1 MFDLKKFQENSV
13 LIPIVEK
20 FNRFLSKNKSQK
32 VTKLLEELVSLLDQS
47 ELIVEVIYI
56 LSIIA
61 EHDIDLITQ
70 EIFLK
75 VKTFINSDND
85 KLRINSIIIIGFSLI
100 AKHDLI
106 QANFNDFAEHITD
119 DSKDIRDN
127 IHYFLLELI
136 RKEPTLVKII
146 KDQLLEGL
154 SIEKNKENIL
164 SLLVLLECCKKL
176 NFDQLYRFREVS
188 KSLFLSFFE
197 DKKSEISDKLLHL
210 NYRFFLG
217 MEEYDQEALKLD
229 DLLVKLKKQ
238 FIMKKYNFNK
248 IAKQTGLTLKE
259 SLTKLRNSPFKE
271 NKLYFYIKSKKNEIL
286 IFELEKSKLVN
297 FFEEGLKISKEK
309 FQEIFGELNL
319 DNSSLNLFI
328 QTLISLKIID
338 GYYSELG
345 FYYSRSYIKS
355 ILLNDLIHKGLSN
368 LKKFNYLPPLFMEDI
383 IQDIKE
389 THKDT
394 LLLGKN
400 KNTYYSLRKIQEQ
413 INTEAA
419 KSSVVDLKS
428 YRARIVD
435 EDFINLIKNLPRE
448 YLSNFRKGTQWL
460 TNLGTLKITKEFQNS
475 KIVGFFDFIKISK
488 KLNIGQMLLLDVFD
502 EFIDSR
508 SGVWDK
514 QKEVFYFSKYLNER
528 IEIITQ
534 IKGKEEKLEQIIKL
548 AKKLKIDKDHIA
560 AKIDENLRSIAKE
573 IKTKDRIRI
582 SDYIEKTGMT
592 EPLFMKFIND
602 IGISYFKKADLLI
615 FSGTKIEEAKN
626 DIKHLLLDRSK
637 SVDYLTLGNF
647 EITSDLIKDLI
658 KNLLQDGKLKG
669 IFYEQ
674 DGEVLFYTKLGIQNL
689 MLENS
694 FMFSFNDLF
703 YEKELSKEEIN
714 LMKENFNDLIKER
727 KLIGDF
733 DEETLTFTSDE
744 VLFAKDYNT
753 VLFEFE
759 KNVKNYVQIFEKKF
773 LKIKKILQKK
783 EETIFP
789 QEIKLI
795 QEIIDKLNG
804 KCFMWRNSLEGFII
818 KANAKLLKDQGVS
831 VKKYKTSFSAKDK
844 EEIKSFEEDPE
855 VFEHLKNFNAWIKL
869 FNKIEV
875 KYPNLV
881 FYQKR
886 LINNPGDKESKKK
899 LKELL
904 IELFLT

>member
-1 MFDLKKFQENSV
+1 MFNLKEFEENSV
-13 LIPIVEK
+13 LVPIVEK
-20 FNRFLSKNKSQK
+20 LNRFLSKNKTQK
-32 VTKLLEELVSLLDQS
+32 VTKLLEELVNFLDQS

-61 EHDIDLITQ
+61 EHDIDLITP

-85 KLRINSIIIIGFSLI
+85 KLRINSIIIIGFTLI

-136 RKEPTLVKII
+136 RKDPTMVNLI
-146 KDQLLEGL
+146 KDQILDGL

-164 SLLVLLECCKKL
+164 SLLILFEYCKKL
-176 NFDQLYRFREVS
+176 NFDQLYRFREIS
-188 KSLFLSFFE
+188 KSLFLSYFD
-197 DKKSEISDKLLHL
+197 DKKSEISVKLLHL
-210 NYRFFLG
+210 NYRFFPG
-217 MEEYDQEALKLD
+217 IRKYDQEVLKLD
-229 DLLVKLKKQ
+229 DLLVKLEKH
-238 FIMKKYNFNK
+238 FIMKKYSFKK
-248 IAKQTGLTLKE
+248 ISKQTGLTLKE
-259 SLTKLRNSPFKE
+259 SLIKLRNSPFKE
-271 NKLYFYIKSKKNEIL
+271 NKLYFYIKSKKNGIF
-286 IFELEKSKLVN
+286 IFELEKSKLVS
-297 FFEEGLKISKEK
+297 FIEENLKISKEK
-309 FQEIFGELNL
+309 FQEIFAELNL
-319 DNSSLNLFI
+319 DDSSLNLFI

-345 FYYSRSYIKS
+345 FYYSRSHIKS
-355 ILLNDLIHKGLSN
+355 LLLNDLIHKGLSN
-368 LKKFNYLPPLFMEDI
+368 LKKFNYLPPLFMKDI
-383 IQDIKE
+383 IQDIKK
-389 THKDT
+389 THKDK

-400 KNTYYSLRKIQEQ
+400 KNTYYSLKKIQVQ
-413 INTEAA
+413 INSEAA

-428 YRARIVD
+428 YRDRLIA

-448 YLSNFRKGTQWL
+448 YLSNFHKRTQWL
-460 TNLGTLKITKEFQNS
+460 TNLGTLKITKEVEHS

-502 EFIDSR
+502 EFIDYR

-514 QKEVFYFSKYLNER
+514 HKEVFYFSKYLNER

-534 IKGKEEKLEQIIKL
+534 IKEKEEKLEQIIKL
-548 AKKLKIDKDHIA
+548 AKKLKIDKNHIA

-573 IKTKDRIRI
+573 IKTKDEIRI

-592 EPLFMKFIND
+592 KPIFMKFIKD
-602 IGISYFKKADLLI
+602 LGISYFKKADLLI
-615 FSGTKIEEAKN
+615 FSGNKIEEAKN
-626 DIKHLLLDRSK
+626 DIKRLLLDRSK

-647 EITSDLIKDLI
+647 EIMSDLIKDLI
-658 KNLLQDGKLKG
+658 NNLLQDGKLKG
-669 IFYEQ
+669 VFYEQ
-674 DGEVLFYTKLGIQNL
+674 EGEVLFYTELGIQNL

-703 YEKELSKEEIN
+703 YEKELGKEEIN

-759 KNVKNYVQIFEKKF
+759 KNVKYYVQIFEEKF

-783 EETIFP
+783 DETIFP

-818 KANAKLLKDQGVS
+818 KANAKLLKDQGFS
-831 VKKYKTSFSAKDK
+831 VKKYKTAISAKEK
-844 EEIKSFEEDPE
+844 EDIKSFEEDPE
-855 VFEHLKNFNAWIKL
+855 VFDNLKNFNAWIKL

-886 LINNPGDKESKKK
+886 LINNPGDKESKNK
-899 LKELL
+899 LNELL